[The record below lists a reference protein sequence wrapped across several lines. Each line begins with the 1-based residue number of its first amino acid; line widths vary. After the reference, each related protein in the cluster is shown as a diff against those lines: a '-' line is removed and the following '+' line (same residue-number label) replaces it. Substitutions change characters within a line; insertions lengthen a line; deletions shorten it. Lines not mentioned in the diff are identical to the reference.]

1 MHVVLSPPV
10 PLRTAAAS
18 ATLRAGGA
26 AFLSHPWRGRAL
38 ALAGLYGGICLFFG
52 LVWVTGRAESPLS
65 LASSGVFLTLRLL
78 AVGAGFW
85 KLRQARFDVR
95 QPLHW
100 MLLVFTLSMLLAS
113 AGTLTWLTYNW
124 VGVLVP
130 YPSLADL
137 GFGGHTLL
145 WAVGLFLLYAALG
158 TTPREEVGPFLGLL
172 TATWSLTVVL
182 ISLIHGGS
190 WATEELPKLALDIFY
205 PFMWAL
211 SAALAG
217 SLVFGLQYKRCTGR
231 WRAVVVVVYAAC
243 LVLFL
248 TNIAY
253 TITAASPSSSPA
265 AKYLYYNGG
274 PLDFCFATGNYLL
287 LLAVVLLPLR
297 QPLLRTEPPHQH
309 AAEAVHPVS
318 TQPQSHGSP
327 APAAQPHD
335 QQTLV
340 HPTQQQSAEEGMVV
354 MVTSPSDTA
363 PDARVQLEVVL
374 RQEPAVARKVATTA
388 RRRAR
393 RRDRARA
400 RVPRTSVAANRTRF
414 SRRIAADAS
423 DTPVE
428 SPDAFSDTIPPMA
441 RMIGL

>member
-182 ISLIHGGS
+182 IRPHPWRLLGDGGV
-190 WATEELPKLALDIFY
+190 AEVGARHLLPVHVGTQRGAGR
-205 PFMWAL
+205 
-211 SAALAG
+211 LAG
-217 SLVFGLQYKRCTGR
+217 
-231 WRAVVVVVYAAC
+231 
-243 LVLFL
+243 
-248 TNIAY
+248 
-253 TITAASPSSSPA
+253 
-265 AKYLYYNGG
+265 
-274 PLDFCFATGNYLL
+274 
-287 LLAVVLLPLR
+287 LR
-297 QPLLRTEPPHQH
+297 
-309 AAEAVHPVS
+309 
-318 TQPQSHGSP
+318 
-327 APAAQPHD
+327 
-335 QQTLV
+335 
-340 HPTQQQSAEEGMVV
+340 
-354 MVTSPSDTA
+354 
-363 PDARVQLEVVL
+363 
-374 RQEPAVARKVATTA
+374 PAVQALHRPVA
-388 RRRAR
+388 RRGR
-393 RRDRARA
+393 RRLCG
-400 RVPRTSVAANRTRF
+400 VPGIVPDEYRLHDHGRE
-414 SRRIAADAS
+414 
-423 DTPVE
+423 PVE
-428 SPDAFSDTIPPMA
+428 
-441 RMIGL
+441 